1 MELFSA
7 FLRDRET
14 DVLVLI
20 PNLIAWHGNKQ
31 SIASLND
38 LDTPDCKCPVDV
50 YGCRS
55 LDAFPRPDGLDAHIK
70 LEQGVFFVPCS
81 GWCQLFCG
89 FCPALGSFCLWH
101 NAPPC

>member
-70 LEQGVFFVPCS
+70 LDSVSTSVVIS
-81 GWCQLFCG
+81 DM
-89 FCPALGSFCLWH
+89 
-101 NAPPC
+101 